1 MEIIATAII
10 TAAVGLAAG
19 FMLGRRAE
27 RRANIAQRKVVDSWK
42 EDWPAHVP
50 EASEAYFQDM
60 PLATDSQPVDGRVLS
75 TTDQSRL
82 ALVFDRLRERCE
94 ELEFAL
100 AAVIGA
106 SGFGIKK
113 SPSNHDWGLTEE
125 VLADGWIEYGALH
138 LVNDTA
144 EDDDGSPLPLT
155 LRVPED
161 ERKMIRIVRDAEQN
175 ELVYRQGDDKVTRM
189 TDGEALD
196 DETRRRNLEAAGF
209 ELGPQD

>member
-138 LVNDTA
+138 LVDDTV
-144 EDDDGSPLPLT
+144 EDDDAQGIVEPPPPV
-155 LRVPED
+155 RE
-161 ERKMIRIVRDAEQN
+161 EMIRIVRDAEQN